1 MALTLVKMQHDM
13 LAKAVAERD
22 SNLVHV
28 TKWEDFV
35 PALAL
40 GKLCLTPFCD
50 EMEVTLCNGGTMRR
64 HEAP

>member
-35 PALAL
+35 PALQA
-40 GKLCLTPFCD
+40 
-50 EMEVTLCNGGTMRR
+50 RR
-64 HEAP
+64 RARAR